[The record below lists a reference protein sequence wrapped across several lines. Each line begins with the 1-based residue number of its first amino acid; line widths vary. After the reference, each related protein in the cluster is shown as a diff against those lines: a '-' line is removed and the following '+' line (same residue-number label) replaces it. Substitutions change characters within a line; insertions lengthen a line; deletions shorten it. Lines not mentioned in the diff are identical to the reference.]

1 MEQITNL
8 FEGRVSKK
16 SYQVAFLVLFV
27 VGLLVGVLLKHEGM
41 LRSLVSLLMMPF
53 GFGLAARRWHDLG
66 KSGWWSLVFLLPLI
80 NLLVM
85 VYLLL
90 ADGTKGKNAYG
101 VAPKNKE
108 ILDTLLNK

>member
-1 MEQITNL
+1 
-8 FEGRVSKK
+8 VSKK
-16 SYQVAFLVLFV
+16 SYQVAFVVLFV
-27 VGLLVGVLLKHEGM
+27 ASIVVGM
-41 LRSLVSLLMMPF
+41 LFKRMGGVQSLVSLLMMPF